1 MSGFPPSFATA
12 SAEAQPGKDLGFVA
26 LSFWPNPSIKMG
38 GMDRCG
44 NFFPHFNISFFN
56 DISPFFN
63 YIFSMTDPH

>member
-44 NFFPHFNISFFN
+44 NFFPILILVFSMTYLHFLIIF
-56 DISPFFN
+56 
-63 YIFSMTDPH
+63 FSMTDPH